1 MSSHQNDYDGYFS
14 EVDEETQ
21 KACDEIELKHSPVK
35 AARPLTNSYSSF
47 KPKTS
52 VSGSN
57 RPRPLNAT
65 AASSSSASWPQ
76 AEPRTPLKKRDAE
89 PHTQASRSSAVRRA
103 FDSLSFASPVQCIT
117 PKKLFH
123 EVSASTSKKKTT
135 RPVILVGDSDVE
147 DTLEVESL
155 LTDTETASSFG
166 PSPLTPQDSLS
177 SLGSD
182 WERIESLPTVRGSDS
197 SPRKYIKLSKEKVP
211 PYTRSSAPST
221 NTKPLVVKDIFNPD
235 MPSSSSSQ
243 RNNGWGT
250 SVAQPFQLAPTPPD
264 DDAVLK
270 NFFASPLGQDLDP
283 YIIAHD
289 KEIVDLMDNNKI
301 SWGVQYEIARG
312 VTQGNWSWA
321 DVKAKIPQLHGS
333 NSETAWKV
341 RSIILDRTKPPSTYG
356 RSVWQELDREQDAI
370 LENKGRGLGPM
381 GPEGSE
387 NDWYGGKIQQAA
399 KLVGDKGKYRIRL
412 EPMENKRSYRL
423 ARFLGSRRV
432 LQVKIPRDLIFEENK
447 QLKDFMRHKFMLC
460 GRVFVPF
467 FAKDHAVY
475 LVETNDNYERRPAD
489 WAGDQFRRSF
499 KDIVNWHNPLHL
511 NADQPITKYAT
522 RFALAFSTS
531 IPVLQFKPENISIE
545 PDTTD
550 TWPGPGKPPAE
561 YIKTDGCGLINEA
574 ALKIIARILNYLG
587 YPVAIQGRVFG
598 AKGLWILHP
607 TDKNPEPKI
616 WIRPSQRKIVY
627 QYPVDRSHL
636 IFDLLSV
643 SSSAS
648 SVSLS
653 KQSIINLSENGVPDV
668 TLIEIM
674 KKALTEEVRP
684 LMKWQGPMAMEVLW
698 SVVNRLSS
706 VSRTR
711 LSRMTASM
719 TRALGLG
726 GQDWRGEEIDIERNE
741 DVPPPENEGP
751 ADNTGRASSGVPLSL
766 SEYIMESLQ
775 AGFHPKDSTLLKDKI
790 RTLVEV
796 TIKSIIDKFSIP
808 LPESLSA
815 FIIPDPLGVLKEGE
829 VYYRSSVAIV
839 DSETQDVFNVLTG
852 NVLLGSQIQISSS
865 PRLRYPKGRCL
876 VRFRS
881 MSSHMFFVKV
891 MAVDR
896 PELSRWADVLIVS
909 AKGEKSFASMLSGGD
924 YDGDKVFILFLSSLL
939 EHFKNKPVKPIP
951 PNFKDDNFQKY
962 PERVKQFAERVSA
975 LAPKDAQ
982 EAFAD
987 ILMFDIDDSKFGLY
1001 SNWQEYAIWKHGY
1014 DDPRSERLAYIFNA
1028 LLDSSKTGDRLKPG
1042 IFEQDQKQFSKP
1054 IPEFQMSDVEKP
1066 YIFHT
1071 LQRAGRAAGDE
1082 FLCEYDKM
1090 EGATQVAGD
1099 KVLLQPY
1106 DLAANRAMELY
1117 GQSKNPG
1124 RLTLCEELKRIRDCV
1139 DKAHNA
1145 YQEVMTKLARESESA
1160 SPKKKTTSKS
1170 RKIQRKTDPMAHV
1183 YELYNCQVEDVFFFQ
1198 NVDEIKASYA
1208 YKRKHRFGFD
1218 VAFRELCTMKAKAS
1232 IHGIAPTIRS
1242 FDEAKAITSTYVRAA
1257 TRLSAPD
1264 A

>member
-52 VSGSN
+52 VSDSN

-89 PHTQASRSSAVRRA
+89 PHTQVSRSSAVRRA
-103 FDSLSFASPVQCIT
+103 FDSLSFASPVQSIT

-235 MPSSSSSQ
+235 VPSSSSSQ

-270 NFFASPLGQDLDP
+270 NFFASSLGQDLDP

-341 RSIILDRTKPPSTYG
+341 RSIILDRTEPPSTYG

-545 PDTTD
+545 PDTS
-550 TWPGPGKPPAE
+550 KPPAE

-627 QYPVDRSHL
+627 H
-636 IFDLLSV
+636 
-643 SSSAS
+643 SAS

-674 KKALTEEVRP
+674 KKALIEEVRP

-852 NVLLGSQIQISSS
+852 NVLLGSN
-865 PRLRYPKGRCL
+865 
-876 VRFRS
+876 
-881 MSSHMFFVKV
+881 
-891 MAVDR
+891 
-896 PELSRWADVLIVS
+896 
-909 AKGEKSFASMLSGGD
+909 
-924 YDGDKVFILFLSSLL
+924 LL

-951 PNFKDDNFQKY
+951 SNFKDDNFQKY

-1082 FLCEYDKM
+1082 LLCEYDKM

-1145 YQEVMTKLARESESA
+1145 YQEVMTKLARESGSA